1 MAVCESITSWGE
13 MFFCVNPYAWAYM
26 GVALSIAF
34 SIFGAVWGIF
44 ISGASIIGS
53 SVKSPR
59 VRTKNL
65 VSVVFCEAVAIYGV
79 IMAIL
84 MSEKIV
90 SYKFDIMEDPEFYRQ
105 VLYSSM
111 GLFWTGLG
119 VGLSNIICGVCV
131 GISGSS
137 CVLADAQD
145 SSTFIRILVIEIFG
159 SALGLFGLI
168 IGVMQSAMSVYPNAD
183 LFMKL
188 VK

>member
-1 MAVCESITSWGE
+1 MEVCLNPITNWGD
-13 MFFCVNPYAWAYM
+13 MFYCVNPYSWAYL
-26 GVALSIAF
+26 GIGFAIAL

-44 ISGASIIGS
+44 ITGASLIGS
-53 SVKSPR
+53 SIKSPR

-65 VSVVFCEAVAIYGV
+65 VSIVFCEAVAIYGV

-90 SYKFDIMEDPEFYRQ
+90 SYDFNIYSDPVFYKQ
-105 VLYSSM
+105 ILYASL
-111 GLFWTGLG
+111 GLLWTGLG
-119 VGLSNIICGVCV
+119 VGLSNIVCGVCV

-145 SSTFIRILVIEIFG
+145 STTFIKILVIEIFG

-168 IGVMQSAMSVYPNAD
+168 IGVMQSSMSAFPIKA
-183 LFMKL
+183 
-188 VK
+188 

>member
-1 MAVCESITSWGE
+1 MAVCEQITTWGD
-13 MFFCVNPYAWAYM
+13 MFLCVSPYSWAYT
-26 GVALSIAF
+26 GVALSIAL
-34 SIFGAVWGIF
+34 SILGAVWGIF
-44 ISGASIIGS
+44 LSGASIIGA

-84 MSEKIV
+84 MSQKIII
-90 SYKFDIMEDPEFYRQ
+90 YDFDITQDPNFYKQ

-119 VGLSNIICGVCV
+119 VGLSNFICGVCV

-145 SSTFIRILVIEIFG
+145 STTFIKILVIEIFG

-168 IGVMQSAMSVYPNAD
+168 IGVMQSSMSLYPD
-183 LFMKL
+183 HSIFIPPIS
-188 VK
+188 